1 MSAMGDVSN
10 LIQSLGG
17 GTGVVALFGG
27 LSGLA
32 HVIYKHLKK
41 KEALARPGQSS
52 PEDGPVVSRDLDIE
66 TPASAVTGA
75 TVVAMGL
82 AALAVLLAAVLDML
96 VAFTSIGLTHSGVH
110 DLELGLQVTFFGTMA
125 FALFSLVGAIGH
137 QDAART
143 VGRAV
148 ASLLAAILA
157 LVASGVVGAS

>member
-1 MSAMGDVSN
+1 MSEMGDVSN

-17 GTGVVALFGG
+17 GTGVIALFGG

-32 HVIYKHLKK
+32 HVIYKHLNRRKPRQ
-41 KEALARPGQSS
+41 APSGN
-52 PEDGPVVSRDLDIE
+52 PIVV
-66 TPASAVTGA
+66 PHASAVMGA
-75 TVVAMGL
+75 TVAAMGL
-82 AALAVLLAAVLDML
+82 AALAVLLAAALDML

-125 FALFSLVGAIGH
+125 FAVFSLVGAIGH
-137 QDAART
+137 HDAART